1 MNSREKYVQMAKKRK
16 LPQLE
21 DLERDFAFKLS
32 KDSEDFFF
40 DIIKGMEE
48 SIIYA
53 RHVMENILFLGEEPH
68 QSKIYEAR
76 FAKREE
82 LFKAYKKLMEL
93 KWKYRHVYF
102 DTTEKGCADFIRE
115 SHGTWIKEVKPFLIE
130 LCEEMEGAWKSYKKG
145 KQEKQRYFG

>member
-1 MNSREKYVQMAKKRK
+1 MNSREKYAQMAKKRK
-16 LPQLE
+16 LPRLE

-32 KDSEDFFF
+32 RDSEDFFF

-68 QSKIYEAR
+68 QSNIYEAR
-76 FAKREE
+76 FANREE

-93 KWKYRHVYF
+93 KWKYRLVYF
-102 DTTEKGCADFIRE
+102 DTTEKSCSDFIRE
-115 SHGTWIKEVKPFLIE
+115 SHGTWTKEVKPFLIE
-130 LCEEMEGAWKSYKKG
+130 LCGEMESAWKSYKRG